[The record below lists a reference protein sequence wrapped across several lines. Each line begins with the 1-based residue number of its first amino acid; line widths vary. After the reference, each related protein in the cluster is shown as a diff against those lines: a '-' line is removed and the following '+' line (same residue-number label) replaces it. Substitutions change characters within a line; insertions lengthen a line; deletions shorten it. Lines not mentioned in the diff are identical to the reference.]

1 MKEDAHQ
8 GNAIQVS
15 WRGRRGGGGVAWRI
29 GEGEE
34 GVGGNG
40 WNI

>member
-15 WRGRRGGGGVAWRI
+15 WWGWGVGVAWRT

-34 GVGGNG
+34 GVGGSG
-40 WNI
+40 WNF